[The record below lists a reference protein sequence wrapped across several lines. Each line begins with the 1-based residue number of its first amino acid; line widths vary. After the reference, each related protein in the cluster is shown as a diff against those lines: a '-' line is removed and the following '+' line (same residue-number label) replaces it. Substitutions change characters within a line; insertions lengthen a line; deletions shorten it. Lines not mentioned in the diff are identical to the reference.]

1 MRNAISA
8 IAQPTAGNS
17 SSANSRGDSRIAPTV
32 AQTLMRNAISEIAQL
47 TAGNSS
53 SANSRGDSRIALR
66 AGEPFAQPTAA
77 NSSSSS
83 PAESAAVDPS
93 PNGNSDRED
102 IEERIWNIE
111 HSRNEE
117 FRKHLGVIAKLSDR
131 QIFFSNFQ
139 EILKSLAGETNKR
152 SAIIYV
158 VSRSKH
164 LELILVP
171 PYGDP
176 IRRLVPEAPP
186 EILFPVVEQ
195 FRAEVTSPRKL
206 RSTSY
211 LQPSQKL
218 YQWILAPLEADLEK
232 LGIETLLLS
241 MDPGLR
247 SLPVAALHDG
257 EQFLIEKYSFSLIPS
272 FSLTPHQY
280 QSIKNAEVLA
290 MGASKFS
297 NQMPLPAVPVEL
309 EAIAAKLSKGQFFLN
324 EAFTVENLIAQR
336 QQKRYQIVHL
346 ATHAEFRSG
355 TPEKSYI
362 QLWND
367 RLSLDEMPDL
377 NWNNP
382 PVDLL
387 VLSACR
393 TALGDEEA
401 ELGFAGLAVQSGV
414 RTALASLWYVSDTG
428 TLGVMAEFYRQ
439 IRQSPIKAEALRQA
453 QLAMLRGEV
462 RIENGNLIGS
472 RSAVPLPNTVSPI
485 VDTDFSHPYYWSGFT
500 AIGSPW

>member
-1 MRNAISA
+1 MARSEQNAGGSGSA
-8 IAQPTAGNS
+8 ANNSARSAAPEPSAGGYRGEGDDSYSLAPSCNS
-17 SSANSRGDSRIAPTV
+17 IYIGESCTNDLAPTS
-32 AQTLMRNAISEIAQL
+32 QG
-47 TAGNSS
+47 AGDTS
-53 SANSRGDSRIALR
+53 I
-66 AGEPFAQPTAA
+66 
-77 NSSSSS
+77 S
-83 PAESAAVDPS
+83 PASNPVGSA
-93 PNGNSDRED
+93 DRED

-117 FRKHLGVIAKLSDR
+117 FRKHLGVIANMSDR

-139 EILKSLAGETNKR
+139 EILKSLALETNKQA
-152 SAIIYV
+152 AIIYV
-158 VSRSKH
+158 VSRSNH

-176 IRRLVPEAPP
+176 IRHLVPEAPP
-186 EILFPVVEQ
+186 EVLFPVAERL
-195 FRAEVTSPRKL
+195 RAEVTSPRKL
-206 RSTSY
+206 SSTSY
-211 LQPSQKL
+211 LQTSQQL

-247 SLPVAALHDG
+247 SLPMAALHDG
-257 EQFLIEKYSFSLIPS
+257 EKFLIEKYSFSLIPS

-297 NQMPLPAVPVEL
+297 NQTPLPAVPIEL
-309 EAIAAKLSKGQFFLN
+309 EAIASKLSKGRFFLN
-324 EAFTVENLIAQR
+324 ETFTVENLIAQR
-336 QQKRYQIVHL
+336 QQKRYPIVHL

-355 TPEKSYI
+355 TPDKSYI

-367 RLSLDEMPDL
+367 ELSLAELPSL
-377 NWNNP
+377 NWHNP

-401 ELGFAGLAVQSGV
+401 ELGFAGLAVQSGA

-439 IRQSPIKAEALRQA
+439 IRQAPIKAEALRQA
-453 QLAMLRGEV
+453 QLAMLRREV
-462 RIENGNLIGS
+462 RIENGNLVGA
-472 RSAVPLPNTVSPI
+472 RSAVPLPNNLSPMGNI
-485 VDTDFSHPYYWSGFT
+485 DFSHPYYWSGFT
-500 AIGSPW
+500 TIGSPW